1 VEPPSPADASP
12 LSGGVTSDAPEVS
25 PKRKTSAI
33 KLLGKHQLSS
43 IVATIVD
50 YSVMITMVSVLGL
63 TAVEGTVIGAS
74 SGAITNFTMGRHFT
88 FRATRGN
95 ARSQLLRYLLVSA
108 ASLGWNALG
117 EHLLANILGLQYVV
131 ARLITGTL
139 VGFVW
144 NFPMQRYFV
153 FR

>member
-1 VEPPSPADASP
+1 VEPITSADASVA
-12 LSGGVTSDAPEVS
+12 LG
-25 PKRKTSAI
+25 PKRPTSAI
-33 KLLGKHQLSS
+33 KLLGKHQLAS
-43 IVATIVD
+43 IIATIVD
-50 YSVMITMVSVLGL
+50 YSVMIAMVSLLGL

-74 SGAITNFTMGRHFT
+74 SGAITNFTLGRHFT
-88 FRATRGN
+88 FGATRGS
-95 ARSQLLRYLLVSA
+95 ARSQLARYLLISA

-117 EHLLANILGLQYVV
+117 EHLLANILGIQYVI

>member
-1 VEPPSPADASP
+1 VDPIAPVDAASP
-12 LSGGVTSDAPEVS
+12 VPEAGDRA
-25 PKRKTSAI
+25 KRTISAI
-33 KLLGKHQLSS
+33 KLLGKHQLAS

-50 YSVMITMVSVLGL
+50 YSVMIAMVSVLGL

-74 SGAITNFTMGRHFT
+74 TGAITNFTMGRHFT
-88 FRATRGN
+88 FHATRGN
-95 ARSQLLRYLLVSA
+95 ARSQLVRYLLVSA

-117 EHLLANILGLQYVV
+117 EHLLANLLGLQYIL

-139 VGFVW
+139 VGFIW
-144 NFPMQRYFV
+144 NYPMHRYFV

>member
-1 VEPPSPADASP
+1 VDPSAPVDAASSVP
-12 LSGGVTSDAPEVS
+12 RAGVGARRT
-25 PKRKTSAI
+25 TSAI
-33 KLLGKHQLSS
+33 KLLGKHQLAS
-43 IVATIVD
+43 IVATVVD
-50 YSVMITMVSVLGL
+50 YSVMIAMVSVLGL

-74 SGAITNFTMGRHFT
+74 TGAITNFTMGRHFT

-95 ARSQLLRYLLVSA
+95 ARSQLVRYLLVSA

-117 EHLLANILGLQYVV
+117 EHLLANLLGIQYIL

-139 VGFVW
+139 VGFIW

>member
-1 VEPPSPADASP
+1 M
-12 LSGGVTSDAPEVS
+12 
-25 PKRKTSAI
+25 
-33 KLLGKHQLSS
+33 S
-43 IVATIVD
+43 I
-50 YSVMITMVSVLGL
+50 LGL

-74 SGAITNFTMGRHFT
+74 TGAITNFTMGRHFT

-95 ARSQLLRYLLVSA
+95 ARSQLFRYLLVSA

-117 EHLLANILGLQYVV
+117 EHLLANILGLQYVI

>member
-1 VEPPSPADASP
+1 
-12 LSGGVTSDAPEVS
+12 VS
-25 PKRKTSAI
+25 PPRVAVRRTRKTSI
-33 KLLGKHQLSS
+33 VKLLGKHQLAS
-43 IVATIVD
+43 IVATVVD
-50 YSVMITMVSVLGL
+50 YSIMITMVSILGL
-63 TAVEGTVIGAS
+63 TAVEGTVIGAA

-88 FRATRGN
+88 FRATNRG
-95 ARSQLLRYLLVSA
+95 ARGQLFRYLLVSA

-117 EHLLANILGLQYVV
+117 EHLLAVVLGIHYVV

-139 VGFVW
+139 VGFIW

>member
-1 VEPPSPADASP
+1 LAVDPTAPVDAASSVP
-12 LSGGVTSDAPEVS
+12 KAEVR
-25 PKRKTSAI
+25 PRRTISAI
-33 KLLGKHQLSS
+33 KLLGKHQLAS
-43 IVATIVD
+43 IIATIVD
-50 YSVMITMVSVLGL
+50 YSVMIAMVSVVGL

-74 SGAITNFTMGRHFT
+74 TGAITNFTMGRHFT

-95 ARSQLLRYLLVSA
+95 ARSQFVRYLLVSA

-117 EHLLANILGLQYVV
+117 EHLLANLLGLQYIL

-139 VGFVW
+139 VGFIW